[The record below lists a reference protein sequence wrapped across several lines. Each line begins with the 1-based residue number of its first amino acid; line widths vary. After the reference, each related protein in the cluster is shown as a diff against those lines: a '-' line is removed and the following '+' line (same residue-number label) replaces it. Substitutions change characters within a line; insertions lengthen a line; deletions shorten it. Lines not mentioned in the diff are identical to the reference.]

1 MVGRTLLGLPDL
13 QLQVMDAAAYIAGI
27 STERPIPFRMQ
38 SDIEIGAGTMHSGK
52 IASCRLRSCLRGA

>member
-1 MVGRTLLGLPDL
+1 MGSPDL

-38 SDIEIGAGTMHSGK
+38 SDIEIGAGWMHSGK
-52 IASCRLRSCLRGA
+52 IVGCSLHSCLHGA